1 MRAKE
6 ANGLRIAQG
15 DMRAMGFVEFGLMGA
30 KG

>member
-1 MRAKE
+1 MRAKK

-15 DMRAMGFVEFGLMGA
+15 DMRAMGFVEGLMGG

>member
-1 MRAKE
+1 MRVRE

-15 DMRAMGFVEFGLMGA
+15 DMRVMGFVEGLMGG

>member
-6 ANGLRIAQG
+6 ANGSGIAQG
-15 DMRAMGFVEFGLMGA
+15 DMRAIGFVEGLMGE